1 MRGRLI
7 LAHLFSKLR
16 LLSIG
21 TKCAQVGQRENN
33 EPQCQ
38 HAAHSAHA
46 SQGVQ
51 YVPCVTLVR
60 RSVPCVAGVPCA
72 RVEGG
77 GGARQVGGVALLG
90 RHLLGP
96 PGDLAQRLG
105 PAAGR
110 VGHQRHVVALSR

>member
-21 TKCAQVGQRENN
+21 TKCAQVEQREDN

-51 YVPCVTLVR
+51 YVPCVTLVGALR
-60 RSVPCVAGVPCA
+60 GGGAGRA
-72 RVEGG
+72 RVAG
-77 GGARQVGGVALLG
+77 GGARLRILLQSLIQTSSYHSVHG
-90 RHLLGP
+90 MAMESTA
-96 PGDLAQRLG
+96 DM
-105 PAAGR
+105 
-110 VGHQRHVVALSR
+110 